1 MKDFSP
7 RRKWDKMT
15 VLGEYR
21 TAPMLV
27 FLDHTGFADE
37 EIRNVQISPSLFK
50 RISQLILVNSSY
62 FNVVSQ

>member
-7 RRKWDKMT
+7 RRKWDKMR

-21 TAPMLV
+21 TALMLV
-27 FLDHTGFADE
+27 FLDHAGFADE
-37 EIRNVQISPSLFK
+37 KIRNVQISPSLFK
-50 RISQLILVNSSY
+50 RISQLILVNSPY